1 MSLAKRF
8 SGVFNAIVKRRR
20 GRGRRARWSGEVVG
34 SFRHSWCCFWNF
46 CVFGPV
52 RINEAAPAAH
62 FLVVGVGGGGRE
74 VGVTGSLVG
83 AGGEFR

>member
-1 MSLAKRF
+1 M
-8 SGVFNAIVKRRR
+8 VVVV
-20 GRGRRARWSGEVVG
+20 GRGGRSRSWVRFVLVG
-34 SFRHSWCCFWNF
+34 V
-46 CVFGPV
+46 VFGIFVLLVPV